1 MSILNRCFFF
11 ISFFAILIIGDSTL
25 DTFVVKDRFG
35 LDVICKVLGSFEIEG
50 FPNKYIAY
58 TDYIYDKD
66 LKYNVYFSEVI
77 SNNDKIELEEIKDQ
91 ELYNQVK
98 DMYESVGGNND
109 L

>member
-1 MSILNRCFFF
+1 M
-11 ISFFAILIIGDSTL
+11 L

-58 TDYIYDKD
+58 TDYIYNKD

-77 SNNDKIELEEIKDQ
+77 NNNDKFELEEIKDQ
-91 ELYNQVK
+91 ELLSQVK
-98 DMYESVGGNND
+98 DMYNEGVGD
-109 L
+109 KE

>member
-1 MSILNRCFFF
+1 M
-11 ISFFAILIIGDSTL
+11 L

-66 LKYNVYFSEVI
+66 LKYNV
-77 SNNDKIELEEIKDQ
+77 
-91 ELYNQVK
+91 
-98 DMYESVGGNND
+98 
-109 L
+109 